1 MNPAE
6 ILSFWRAAGRRQWYN
21 GGPAFDTEC
30 RVRFADAHLAAS
42 RGEWDDWAA
51 SAEGALALCLLLDQ
65 IPRNIYRHSGHAF
78 ATDGLAL
85 QHARQAIAAGLD
97 QQIEAELRAFF
108 YLPFEH
114 SETLTDQE
122 RSLTLFEA
130 LGIEHY
136 RRYAEAHLEVIA
148 RFGRFPHRN
157 YVLGRLNT
165 PDEQAW
171 LNAGGGF

>member
-6 ILSFWRAAGRRQWYN
+6 IVSFWRTAGRRQWFN
-21 GGPAFDTEC
+21 GGPAFDAEC
-30 RVRFADAHLAAS
+30 RARFAEAHLAAS
-42 RGEWDDWAA
+42 RGEWDGWAA

-114 SETLTDQE
+114 SEALDDQ
-122 RSLTLFEA
+122 RHSLILFEA

>member
-6 ILSFWRAAGRRQWYN
+6 VVTFWRAAGRRQWFN
-21 GGPAFDTEC
+21 GGPDFDAEC
-30 RVRFADAHLAAS
+30 CTRFKAAHLAAS
-42 RGEWDDWAA
+42 RGELDGWAT
-51 SAEGALALCLLLDQ
+51 SVEGALTLCLLLDQ
-65 IPRNIYRHSGHAF
+65 IPRNIFRHSGHAF

-85 QHARQAIAAGLD
+85 QHARQAIDAGLD

-114 SETLTDQE
+114 SEALDDQHQ
-122 RSLTLFEA
+122 SLILFEA

-136 RRYAEAHLEVIA
+136 RHYAEAHLEVIV

-157 YVLGRLNT
+157 HVLGRLNT